1 MEEFVAHF
9 NFLDE
14 ISSSIS
20 HIEKDFCTISE
31 LYSVVRHYQID
42 VSEEQ
47 NAIYRIIFMKFNQ
60 LKTSMKVV
68 ATSKEASLTKF
79 RNSLEAYIASL
90 RVDVSNLKDKV
101 RAFYIFYYF
110 YSLIFIFLEFFIFV
124 SCNTVLLYI
133 HFLWNHS

>member
-1 MEEFVAHF
+1 MEEFVEHF

-20 HIEKDFCTISE
+20 EIEKDFCTISE

-42 VSEEQ
+42 MSEEQ
-47 NAIYRIIFMKFNQ
+47 NAIYKIIFMKFNQ

-68 ATSKEASLTKF
+68 ATSREASLTKF

-101 RAFYIFYYF
+101 RAF
-110 YSLIFIFLEFFIFV
+110 
-124 SCNTVLLYI
+124 
-133 HFLWNHS
+133 